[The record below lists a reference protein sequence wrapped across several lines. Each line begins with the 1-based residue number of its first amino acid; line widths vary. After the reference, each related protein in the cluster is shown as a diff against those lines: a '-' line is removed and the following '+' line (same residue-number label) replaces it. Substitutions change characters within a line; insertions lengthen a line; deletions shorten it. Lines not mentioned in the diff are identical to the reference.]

1 MEEKDIQQGFERL
14 SEMLSTEDGQKQ
26 ISDIISALQGDGG
39 EEESPLSGI
48 LSSLGMAS
56 DKEEKEEEK
65 PPQSSGFDLDFKTL
79 SKIKKLLSASGGKK
93 SESTALLQSLK
104 PFLRDERKEKVDNL
118 IKILSYASVFKE
130 FGGFMKG
137 GD

>member
-1 MEEKDIQQGFERL
+1 MEEKDIQQGFEKL

-26 ISDIISALQGDGG
+26 ISDIISALQGDGDG
-39 EEESPLSGI
+39 EESPLSGI
-48 LSSLGMAS
+48 LSSFGMGEEK
-56 DKEEKEEEK
+56 KEEKTT
-65 PPQSSGFDLDFKTL
+65 QNSGFDLDFATL

-93 SESTALLQSLK
+93 SESTVLLQSLK
-104 PFLRDERKEKVDNL
+104 PFLRDERKEKIDNL
-118 IKILSYASVFKE
+118 IKIMSYASVFKE

>member
-1 MEEKDIQQGFERL
+1 MEEKDIQQGFEKL

-26 ISDIISALQGDGG
+26 ISDIISALQGGGDG
-39 EEESPLSGI
+39 EENPLSSI
-48 LSSLGMAS
+48 FSSFGAG
-56 DKEEKEEEK
+56 EEKEEEK
-65 PPQSSGFDLDFKTL
+65 PPQNSGFDLDFATL
-79 SKIKKLLSASGGKK
+79 SKVKKLLSVSGGKK

-104 PFLRDERKEKVDNL
+104 PFLRDERKEKIDNL
-118 IKILSYASVFKE
+118 IKIMSYASVFKE

>member
-1 MEEKDIQQGFERL
+1 MEEKDIQQGFEKL

-26 ISDIISALQGDGG
+26 ISDIISALQGDGS

-48 LSSLGMAS
+48 LSSLGMTGEEEK
-56 DKEEKEEEK
+56 KEEKK
-65 PPQSSGFDLDFKTL
+65 PQNSGFDLDLATL
-79 SKIKKLLSASGGKK
+79 SKIKKLLSASGGEK

-104 PFLRDERKEKVDNL
+104 PFLRDERKEKINNL
-118 IKILSYASVFKE
+118 IKIMSYASVFKE

>member
-1 MEEKDIQQGFERL
+1 MEEKDIQQGFEKL

-39 EEESPLSGI
+39 EESPLSGI
-48 LSSLGMAS
+48 LSALGGGE
-56 DKEEKEEEK
+56 DGKEEKNA
-65 PPQSSGFDLDFKTL
+65 QNSGFDLDFATL
-79 SKIKKLLSASGGKK
+79 SKVKKLLSASGGKK

-104 PFLRDERKEKVDNL
+104 PFLRDERKEKIDNL
-118 IKILSYASVFKE
+118 IKIMSYASVFKE

>member
-1 MEEKDIQQGFERL
+1 MEEKDIQQGFEKL

-56 DKEEKEEEK
+56 SEEKEEK
-65 PPQSSGFDLDFKTL
+65 KQPQNSGFDLDFATL
-79 SKIKKLLSASGGKK
+79 SKVKKLLSASGGKK

-104 PFLRDERKEKVDNL
+104 PFLRDERKEKIDSL
-118 IKILSYASVFKE
+118 IKIMSYASVFKE